1 MTLRWLAEFA
11 GLAAIYAALVT
22 VCILSL
28 SRLLHMVDNWRA
40 APLLWVTLFFV
51 FLTQHPFPALQTL
64 DCPVPSATPQLQLFR
79 FWDTVILLREQDRT
93 LIGWLGNRTIAATL
107 MNFLICLLIGL
118 ALSRHAR
125 KLWIAMGF
133 GGGLTLLMELTQ
145 LTGIWG
151 LYPCAY
157 RQFNVDDLLLN
168 FLGVVLGFL
177 LGRWTFFRECR
188 AFPEE

>member
-1 MTLRWLAEFA
+1 MTLRWLVEFA
-11 GLAAIYAALVT
+11 GLAIIYAALVT
-22 VCILSL
+22 VCILGL
-28 SRLLHMVDNWRA
+28 CRILHIIDNWRA
-40 APLLWVTLFFV
+40 VPLLWVTLFFV
-51 FLTQHPFPALQTL
+51 FLTQHPFPALQSL

-118 ALSRHAR
+118 ALSRHSA
-125 KLWIAMGF
+125 KPWNAVGF
-133 GGGLTLLMELTQ
+133 GAVLTLLVELTQ

-151 LYPCAY
+151 LYSCAY

-168 FLGVVLGFL
+168 FLGVVVGFL
-177 LGRWTFFRECR
+177 IGRDLPRDFS
-188 AFPEE
+188 